1 MKEYLGVDV
10 PDDAR
15 GVLQDVHWSSGHIGY
30 FSTYAL
36 GNLIGAQL
44 WQRLRSDLPG
54 LDEALAAGEAGP
66 LRDWLR
72 EHVHRFGR
80 KLPPKELVARACGGP
95 IAVAPFVDYLRAKL
109 TPIYGL

>member
-1 MKEYLGVDV
+1 MQEYLGVAV
-10 PDDAR
+10 PDDAH
-15 GVLQDVHWSSGHIGY
+15 GVLQDVHWATGDIGY

-44 WQRLRSDLPG
+44 WQRLRADLPG
-54 LDEALAAGEAGP
+54 LDASLAVGEAGD
-66 LRDWLR
+66 LRAWLG

-80 KLPPKELVARACGGP
+80 KLPPKELVARACGAP
-95 IAVAPFVDYLRAKL
+95 IAVTPFVDYLRAKL